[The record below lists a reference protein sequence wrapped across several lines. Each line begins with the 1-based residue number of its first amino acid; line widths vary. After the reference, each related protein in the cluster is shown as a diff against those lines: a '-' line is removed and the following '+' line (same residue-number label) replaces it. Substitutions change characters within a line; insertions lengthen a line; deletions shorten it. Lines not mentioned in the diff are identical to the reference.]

1 MCCIPILIS
10 DAKCFI
16 LRLVY
21 NEFLDYLNWERNLFS
36 FYMSN
41 VKNAKALVALKQKRG
56 IIIPLSD
63 LFKKNQCASSQFFPT
78 PMPVSIFTFIGMAF
92 TIK

>member
-1 MCCIPILIS
+1 MYCIPILIS

-41 VKNAKALVALKQKRG
+41 VKNAKALEALKQKRG

-63 LFKKNQCASSQFFPT
+63 FFKKINVPQASFFQLQCPFLFSLS
-78 PMPVSIFTFIGMAF
+78 
-92 TIK
+92 